1 MTEKVACILKGKDK
15 LCDEIII
22 VLLNALSKDELSEL
36 NEALL
41 FDEDTFLRRLIKYR
55 LKEKTV
61 KQSNK
66 SISLLLKQYC
76 DKKSKCVVSSRRELQ
91 NRYPYQSQQC
101 QRKIISAFL
110 MSGAK
115 SDRRWA
121 YSVLYKE
128 WDPYYKNLIAKLWK
142 EQRET
147 MCEWLVVKY
156 LPTDFLMNNLE
167 MFHKSSYKFLCV
179 RLVNTNGFT
188 IDRSLL
194 SDYDYIYVAAKTKID
209 IDKKFVQRYLYTY
222 IIETINAM
230 DDLSLEIDLRPR
242 KRFYTIGA
250 TSSLCDL
257 GKVQKILWCMSELG
271 MIDELIE
278 FNGWEVEIW
287 DKYYETCDELCDENL
302 FNTKIFRE
310 SVKSFVT
317 PIELLEYEKSK
328 MRELFGCDYV
338 DYELITDDYLE
349 ELKVIKDGEEKA
361 KMLEKM
367 KAENPEFSAVMED
380 LELE

>member
-1 MTEKVACILKGKDK
+1 MTEKVACILREKDK
-15 LCDEIII
+15 LSFE
-22 VLLNALSKDELSEL
+22 VKNLMLNMLNKGELSEL
-36 NEALL
+36 NDALL
-41 FDEDTFLRRLIKYR
+41 FEEESFFKKRVKYL
-55 LKEKTV
+55 LKEKPV
-61 KQSNK
+61 KQPNK
-66 SISLLLKQYC
+66 SISLLLKQFC

-128 WDPYYKNLIAKLWK
+128 WDSYFKNLIAKLWK
-142 EQRET
+142 GQRET

-167 MFHKSSYKFLCV
+167 LFHKSSYKFLCI
-179 RLVNTNGFT
+179 RLVNTKGFT
-188 IDRSLL
+188 IDRSMLN
-194 SDYDYIYVAAKTKID
+194 DYDYIYVAAKTKMD
-209 IDKKFVQRYLYTY
+209 IDKKFVQRFLYTY

-242 KRFYTIGA
+242 KRFNTIGA

-287 DKYYETCDELCDENL
+287 NKYYETCDELCDENL

-310 SVKSFVT
+310 SVKSSVT

-328 MRELFGCDYV
+328 MREIFGCDYV
-338 DYELITDDYLE
+338 DYELKRDDYLE
-349 ELKVIKDGEEKA
+349 ERKIIKGGEEKV

>member
-1 MTEKVACILKGKDK
+1 MTEKVACILREKDK
-15 LCDEIII
+15 LSFE
-22 VLLNALSKDELSEL
+22 VKNLMLNMLNKGELSEL
-36 NEALL
+36 NDALL
-41 FDEDTFLRRLIKYR
+41 FEEESFFKKRVKYL
-55 LKEKTV
+55 LKEKPV
-61 KQSNK
+61 KQPNK
-66 SISLLLKQYC
+66 SISLLLKQFC

-115 SDRRWA
+115 SDRRCA

-128 WDPYYKNLIAKLWK
+128 WDSYFKNLIAKLWK
-142 EQRET
+142 GQRET

-167 MFHKSSYKFLCV
+167 LFHKSSYKFLCI
-179 RLVNTNGFT
+179 RLVNTKGFT
-188 IDRSLL
+188 IDRSMLN
-194 SDYDYIYVAAKTKID
+194 DYDYIYVAAKTKMD
-209 IDKKFVQRYLYTY
+209 IDKKFVQRFLYTY

-242 KRFYTIGA
+242 KRFNTIGA

-287 DKYYETCDELCDENL
+287 NKYYETCDELCDENL

-310 SVKSFVT
+310 SVKSSVT

-328 MRELFGCDYV
+328 MREIFGCDYV
-338 DYELITDDYLE
+338 DYELKRDDYLE
-349 ELKVIKDGEEKA
+349 ERKIIKGGEEKV